1 MSRFI
6 LSIGIVLLTSLSVV
20 AQSGGLM
27 GQSVY
32 GTANGQAMSLRNS
45 SFTYQPIPEPKTYKE
60 QDFITVIVN
69 DTAIYSNNNDLQRQ
83 RKIKGKM
90 GLTDWVRW
98 PDWSKLPQPLL
109 DEPPVIGAE
118 IDHQSRSKGQLSRT
132 EKLIFKITCRV
143 SSVMDNGN
151 LHIEGQQRQ
160 QIGEENKVVYFSGV
174 IRPEDIQP
182 DNTITSD
189 RVYDRDFIEIP
200 SGQNFDAIK
209 RSYGQ
214 RFIDRWMP
222 F

>member
-6 LSIGIVLLTSLSVV
+6 LSITIVLLSTLTAG

-60 QDFITVIVN
+60 QDYVTVIVN
-69 DTAIYSNNNDLQRQ
+69 ATQIYSNNNDLQRQ
-83 RKIKGKM
+83 RKMKGKM

-98 PDWSKLPQPLL
+98 PDWTRLPQPLL

-118 IDHQSRSKGQLSRT
+118 IDHQSRSKGQLSST
-132 EKLIFKITCRV
+132 EKLSFKITCRV
-143 SSVMDNGN
+143 LWVMDNGN
-151 LHIEGQQRQ
+151 LHIEGHDTQTV
-160 QIGEENKVVYFSGV
+160 GEENKQIYVSGD
-174 IRPEDIQP
+174 IRPEDIRP
-182 DNTITSD
+182 DNTISSD
-189 RVYDRDFIEIP
+189 NMHAKTIDIIP